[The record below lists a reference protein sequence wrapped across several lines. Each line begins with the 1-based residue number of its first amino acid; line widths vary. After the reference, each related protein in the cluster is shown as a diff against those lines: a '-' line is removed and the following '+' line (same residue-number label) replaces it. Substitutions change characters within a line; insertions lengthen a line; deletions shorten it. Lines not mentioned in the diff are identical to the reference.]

1 MRGEEE
7 RPFAVFDIDGTLV
20 RWQLYHALVNSL
32 IKNGFTDEALYPL
45 IHESRMTW
53 KNRKHSEAFKEY
65 ELELVKLYDN
75 SLKHLKVADF
85 DRVVNDVFEEYK
97 DQVYVYT
104 RELIKKLKNQ
114 GYLLFAISG
123 SQTEVIEKIAKYY
136 KFDDYVGRIEHRK
149 EDRFTGTSSTPIFNK
164 DAVLE
169 KLVANHNVNFKGSLA
184 VGDSMSDSKMLELV
198 EQPIAFNPEKKLFDY
213 ARQKKWKIVV
223 ERKNMIYEL
232 ESQDGKYELVK
243 TT

>member
-53 KNRKHSEAFKEY
+53 KNRKHPEAFKEY

-75 SLKHLKVADF
+75 SLK
-85 DRVVNDVFEEYK
+85 
-97 DQVYVYT
+97 Q
-104 RELIKKLKNQ
+104 
-114 GYLLFAISG
+114 
-123 SQTEVIEKIAKYY
+123 VIEKIARYY

-149 EDRFTGTSSTPIFNK
+149 EERFTGTSSTPIFNK